1 MTDRYWHG
9 GKPGL
14 RPGDLIEPTTGDEH
28 LLDGCPVC
36 EARRAGQQ
44 LADDPND
51 PTKVYVTTDREYA
64 RIYAAGYP
72 DGGLYVVEPIGPM
85 ERTTDDEEPSWAVSS
100 ARVLRVYDPLVR
112 LDAKQVR
119 RIVRRYGHLMG
130 VS

>member
-14 RPGDLIEPTTGDEH
+14 RPGDLIQPTEDTEH
-28 LLDGCPVC
+28 LIDGCPVC
-36 EARRAGQQ
+36 EARRHGQQ
-44 LADDPND
+44 LPDDPND

-72 DGGLYVVEPIGPM
+72 HGALYVVEPIGPM
-85 ERTTDDEEPSWAVSS
+85 ERTTDDEEPSWAVPE
-100 ARVLRVYDPLVR
+100 ARVLRVYDPRVS

-119 RIVRRYGHLMG
+119 RLIRRYGHLIG
-130 VS
+130 AS